1 MENTL
6 ETPLQLNENRAFSH
20 LKPRVFTQGDQEAIA
35 AKRKEQ
41 QTWAEDHLKLHW
53 LDEGWMRELAS
64 NVGFKL
70 AAWYYP
76 PSETK
81 YIKRA
86 LKHVG
91 KDSAWF
97 KDTFGYSIKE
107 FADYNPTT
115 PAWVAQCMVLEAAS
129 YENVKKDVIGGAK

>member
-6 ETPLQLNENRAFSH
+6 ETPLQLKENRMFPH
-20 LKPRVFTQGDQEAIA
+20 LKPRAFTQEDREAIA
-35 AKRKEQ
+35 VKRKEQ
-41 QTWAEDHLKLHW
+41 QTWAENHLKLYW
-53 LDEGWMRELAS
+53 LDEGWMRDLAS
-64 NVGFKL
+64 SMNFKL

-76 PSETK
+76 ASETK
-81 YIKRA
+81 YIRRA

-91 KDSAWF
+91 KDGVWF

-115 PAWVAQCMVLEAAS
+115 PAWVAQCMVLEAAP
-129 YENVKKDVIGGAK
+129 YECAKKDNT